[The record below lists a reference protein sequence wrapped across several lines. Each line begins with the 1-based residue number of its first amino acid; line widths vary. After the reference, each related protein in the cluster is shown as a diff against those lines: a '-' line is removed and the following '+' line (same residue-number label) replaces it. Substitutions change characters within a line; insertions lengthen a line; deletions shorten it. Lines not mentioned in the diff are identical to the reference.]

1 MKTLYQE
8 YRLFFIIISI
18 LIIGFIAWYFS
29 NIVAYILIAVVV
41 SFLGQPI
48 VHVIEKVHIGKFR
61 IPRAITALIALL
73 SILCLMIAFFSF
85 FIPLAVKQATLIS
98 NIDPNALLEH
108 YKAEINWLQD
118 QLLRYGILPEHTT
131 LGAFLTEKIKSVL
144 NLATFSNLLGN
155 ILSIT
160 GGFVF
165 SMFSVLFLGYFFL
178 YDENLFMNILLAL
191 MPVKYED
198 QTRNVTIKSKTLLS
212 RYFIGLVA
220 DVIIM
225 IISYII
231 CLSIVGVK
239 GAVVIGIFG
248 GIVNI
253 IPYVG
258 PIIATVTGVLL
269 GVTSAVSAGDY
280 VMIVPLIIKI
290 LIVFLSVILLD
301 NIIYAPVIYG
311 KSINAHPVEI
321 FIVIIAAG
329 SIGGIIGMIIAVP
342 VYSLLRIIAKE
353 FLSQFRL
360 VQKMTNRLS

>member
-8 YRLFFIIISI
+8 YHLFFIIITI
-18 LIIGFIAWYFS
+18 LIVGFIAWYFS

-48 VHVIEKVHIGKFR
+48 VHLLEKIHIGKFR
-61 IPRAITALIALL
+61 IPRAITALVALL
-73 SILCLMIAFFSF
+73 LILFVFIVFFSL
-85 FIPLAVKQATLIS
+85 FIPLAVKQATIIS
-98 NIDPNALLEH
+98 TIDPNALLDH
-108 YKAEINWLQD
+108 YKSDIDWLQD
-118 QLLRYGILPEHTT
+118 QLLRYGVLPEHTT
-131 LGAFLTEKIKSVL
+131 LGAFLTEKIKSIL

-155 ILSIT
+155 LLSIT
-160 GGFVF
+160 GGLVF
-165 SMFSVLFLGYFFL
+165 SLFSILFLGYFFL
-178 YDENLFMNILLAL
+178 YDENLFMKILLAL
-191 MPVKYED
+191 MPDKYDE

-231 CLSIVGVK
+231 GLSLIGVK

-253 IPYVG
+253 IPYIG

-269 GVTSAVSAGDY
+269 GVTSAISAGEY
-280 VMIVPLIIKI
+280 VTIIPLVIKI
-290 LIVFLSVILLD
+290 LVVFISVILLD
-301 NIIYAPVIYG
+301 NVLYAPVIYG

-360 VQKMTNRLS
+360 VQKMTNRLD